1 MDQKKR
7 SHFRW
12 VSSPKDVALVS
23 FQNDEEPF
31 EEEIAGLVLNESY
44 SGCAAV
50 FRKNEK
56 FAPGN
61 KCIIRCNVLSPT
73 RAFIRWVTDMDDD
86 ALKVG
91 FEFIIS

>member
-1 MDQKKR
+1 MEHKKR

-23 FQNDEEPF
+23 FQDKEESF

-50 FRKNEK
+50 FRKNEN
-56 FAPGN
+56 FVPG
-61 KCIIRCNVLSPT
+61 KTCVIRCNILSPT
-73 RAFIRWVTDMDDD
+73 RATIRWVTDMDDD

-91 FEFIIS
+91 FEFILP